1 MTADLIPVSNAIQL
15 VVLFFEI
22 AGAAIIVY
30 GGGIATFRIV
40 LRELNK
46 TNLTYGKIRID
57 LTTKIV
63 LGLEFLIISD
73 ILMTVISP
81 TQDELIILAVT
92 VLIRTILGYFLE
104 REAVMFN
111 IDS

>member
-1 MTADLIPVSNAIQL
+1 MNTDMVPVFNAIQII
-15 VVLFFEI
+15 VLFFEI

-30 GGGIATFRIV
+30 GGVIAVAGII
-40 LRELNK
+40 LREIK
-46 TNLTYGKIRID
+46 KSSSSYGKIRLD

-81 TQDELIILAVT
+81 TQEELIILAVT

-104 REAVMFN
+104 REALLFN
-111 IDS
+111 PDN